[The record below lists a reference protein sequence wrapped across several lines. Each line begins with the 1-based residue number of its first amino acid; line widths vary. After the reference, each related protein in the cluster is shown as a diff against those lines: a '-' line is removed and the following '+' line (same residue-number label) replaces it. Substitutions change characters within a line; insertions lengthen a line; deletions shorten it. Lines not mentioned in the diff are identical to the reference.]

1 MSLPRVLLADDH
13 RILLDGLRGLLA
25 GSYDVIADAENG
37 LELFERASALAPDVI
52 VVDVSMPVQNGI
64 DAVRRL
70 RASGNTARVVFLSM
84 HTDAAYA
91 TRALGVGAQGYVV
104 KHAAADEL
112 VDAIRTVL
120 GGEVF
125 VSPQLREA
133 GVLDTLADP
142 RRTTR
147 AALELTAR
155 QREVLQLVAEGK
167 SARAIGELLGI
178 SSRTVETHKYRMMDD
193 LGVTTTAELIQHA
206 IRLGLVPGR
215 ADA

>member
-13 RILLDGLRGLLA
+13 RIVLTGLRGILQA
-25 GSYDVIADAENG
+25 DFDVIAEAENG
-37 LELFERASALAPDVI
+37 LELYERTLALSPDVV

-70 RASGNTARVVFLSM
+70 RASGCNARIVFLSM
-84 HTDAAYA
+84 HNDATYA

-120 GGEVF
+120 GGGMF
-125 VSPQLREA
+125 VSPQLRSA
-133 GVLDTLADP
+133 GVLEAITDP
-142 RRTTR
+142 RRAAR
-147 AALELTAR
+147 QALELTAR
-155 QREVLQLVAEGK
+155 QREVLQLIAEGK

-206 IRLGLVPGR
+206 LRLGLVPGR
-215 ADA
+215 SDA

>member
-1 MSLPRVLLADDH
+1 MNQPRVLLADDH
-13 RILLDGLRGLLA
+13 RILLDGLRGLLSPEYA
-25 GSYDVIADAENG
+25 IVGEAMNG
-37 LELFERASALAPDVI
+37 LELVERATALDPDVI

-64 DAVRRL
+64 DAVRKL
-70 RASGNTARVVFLSM
+70 RAGGCGARVVFLSM

-112 VDAIRTVL
+112 VDAIRAVL
-120 GGEVF
+120 RGGVF
-125 VSPQLREA
+125 VSPQLRSA
-133 GVLDTLADP
+133 GVLDALADP
-142 RRTTR
+142 KRTTR
-147 AALELTAR
+147 GALELTGR

-167 SARAIGELLGI
+167 SAREIGELLGI
-178 SSRTVETHKYRMMDD
+178 SSRTVETHKYRTMDD